1 MVPAKRNFPQSR
13 YATALSRDVH
23 YMEWGDSNAPL
34 LVMWHGFARTGRD
47 FEYSA
52 ERLSER
58 WRVICPDTIGCGL
71 SQWSPDPDTDYNLN
85 NYARLAAAL
94 LDALG
99 VDRCAWVG
107 TSMGGQVGMLA
118 AAGPLQGRITRL
130 VLNDIG
136 PEAPAT
142 EARRIADYMSK
153 PPTFNTVRDVEHF
166 MRTQYFA
173 MGEMTDE
180 QWLWRAET
188 SVRRL
193 PDGRFTLHYDPRIAA
208 ELVNRPADFN
218 LWEVWDRIACPVLVL
233 HGISSKVLTAETAQ
247 RMSQRG
253 PKARIEVLQG
263 CGHPPAL
270 NTPQRVALIQDFISA

>member
-1 MVPAKRNFPQSR
+1 MNPTSNYLTCAGRE
-13 YATALSRDVH
+13 VH
-23 YMEWGDSNAPL
+23 FMEWGAGHADTVIA
-34 LVMWHGFARTGRD
+34 WHGLARTGRD
-47 FEYSA
+47 MDELAACLSA
-52 ERLSER
+52 PKNGY
-58 WRVICPDTIGCGL
+58 RVICPDTVGRGL
-71 SQWSPDPDTDYNLN
+71 SEWSPDPKNEYCLGFYTQ
-85 NYARLAAAL
+85 LATAL
-94 LDALG
+94 VDHLDLKQF
-99 VDRCAWVG
+99 DWVG
-107 TSMGGQVGMLA
+107 TSMGGAIGMAA
-118 AAGPLQGRITRL
+118 AAGLLRGRIRRL

-208 ELVNRPADFN
+208 ELVNRPADFS

-270 NTPQRVALIQDFISA
+270 NTPQRVALIQDFISG